1 MKTIV
6 SVFLYV
12 IICSIQIYAVSAEEI
27 NLNAKAAV
35 IMDAESGKILY
46 EKSKDQKMPNA
57 STTKILTCL
66 YILKHCDL
74 DQMAEVSKNAAM
86 QPKVRLGVREGEKYK
101 VKDLLYGLMLESY
114 NDCAVVLAEHAEGS
128 VKKFEKRMNQMA
140 ENLGTLNTHFV
151 TPNGLDGIDKK
162 GRHETTAQD
171 LAKIMARCIKNQ
183 QFLEITQTKQY
194 TFTDGSRKRR
204 FICNNHNALL
214 SSMQGVISGKT
225 GYTSKAGYCYV
236 GAVKQKNM
244 TMTFSVLA
252 SGWPPHKTYKW
263 KDVRKLVQYATDHYE
278 RREIIADTSKIKEIS
293 IKNGL
298 KEKVLLKTGNLKAAF
313 LVKKTDKI
321 KIESILP
328 SFIDAPVK
336 EGQKVGEIKYLI
348 NGKSQKSVPI
358 YTKQSVKQKDYW
370 YYFEKIIQRFTLIA

>member
-128 VKKFEKRMNQMA
+128 VEKFEKRMNQMR
-140 ENLGTLNTHFV
+140 EEGTTLLYVSHSIDSVREVCDHALWLDKGVVRMAGDVESVANAYMGECTH
-151 TPNGLDGIDKK
+151 
-162 GRHETTAQD
+162 E
-171 LAKIMARCIKNQ
+171 
-183 QFLEITQTKQY
+183 
-194 TFTDGSRKRR
+194 
-204 FICNNHNALL
+204 
-214 SSMQGVISGKT
+214 
-225 GYTSKAGYCYV
+225 
-236 GAVKQKNM
+236 
-244 TMTFSVLA
+244 
-252 SGWPPHKTYKW
+252 
-263 KDVRKLVQYATDHYE
+263 
-278 RREIIADTSKIKEIS
+278 
-293 IKNGL
+293 
-298 KEKVLLKTGNLKAAF
+298 
-313 LVKKTDKI
+313 
-321 KIESILP
+321 
-328 SFIDAPVK
+328 
-336 EGQKVGEIKYLI
+336 
-348 NGKSQKSVPI
+348 
-358 YTKQSVKQKDYW
+358 
-370 YYFEKIIQRFTLIA
+370 

>member
-128 VKKFEKRMNQMA
+128 VEKFEKRMNQMA
-140 ENLGTLNTHFV
+140 ENLGALNRQHRIWQRSWHDVLRISNFLKSRRQ
-151 TPNGLDGIDKK
+151 NNIHLQMAAE
-162 GRHETTAQD
+162 RED
-171 LAKIMARCIKNQ
+171 LSAI
-183 QFLEITQTKQY
+183 IT
-194 TFTDGSRKRR
+194 
-204 FICNNHNALL
+204 
-214 SSMQGVISGKT
+214 MP
-225 GYTSKAGYCYV
+225 CYP
-236 GAVKQKNM
+236 AC
-244 TMTFSVLA
+244 
-252 SGWPPHKTYKW
+252 
-263 KDVRKLVQYATDHYE
+263 
-278 RREIIADTSKIKEIS
+278 KE
-293 IKNGL
+293 
-298 KEKVLLKTGNLKAAF
+298 
-313 LVKKTDKI
+313 
-321 KIESILP
+321 
-328 SFIDAPVK
+328 
-336 EGQKVGEIKYLI
+336 
-348 NGKSQKSVPI
+348 
-358 YTKQSVKQKDYW
+358 
-370 YYFEKIIQRFTLIA
+370 